1 MKGGYGKLTFFTT
14 GEAYVIVIVASL
26 PLMNSLVKWRQRR
39 VGGEQKTYGSSN
51 YMGSNQVSVK
61 QAWAV
66 EYETPV
72 YSGKFDHHGV
82 RHPV

>member
-1 MKGGYGKLTFFTT
+1 MKGGYGKLIFFIT
-14 GEAYVIVIVASL
+14 GEAYVIIIVASL

-39 VGGEQKTYGSSN
+39 LGGEQKTYGSSN

-66 EYETPV
+66 EYEAPV
-72 YSGKFDHHGV
+72 YSGKFNYQGM
-82 RHPV
+82 RQPV

>member
-1 MKGGYGKLTFFTT
+1 LTFFII

-26 PLMNSLVKWRQRR
+26 PLMNSLVQWRQRR
-39 VGGEQKTYGSSN
+39 RGGEQKTYGSSN

-72 YSGKFDHHGV
+72 HSGKFDYQGV
-82 RHPV
+82 RYAV